1 MLTHK
6 SQSPPLQPN
15 YFTIFSSP
23 RNSNLYQVCLPMYLY
38 PPTLGPSN
46 PGASN
51 PEPSKHGTPHR
62 RWRVPWF
69 KGCVEVGWKI
79 GGLRGWR
86 VPTLEGFQAW
96 SVLRLDRFPGWM
108 VPRHSKAWQVS
119 RFEGSKV
126 GGRQGWRVANSESSR
141 VAGNPPRVGGFQG
154 WIVSRL
160 DSWKTPGGFKGW
172 SWRSKVEICWNVP
185 RFPRLKGS
193 RVGGFQGV
201 RVGVLGSGGFHGSS
215 C

>member
-1 MLTHK
+1 ME
-6 SQSPPLQPN
+6 LQ
-15 YFTIFSSP
+15 
-23 RNSNLYQVCLPMYLY
+23 
-38 PPTLGPSN
+38 
-46 PGASN
+46 
-51 PEPSKHGTPHR
+51 
-62 RWRVPWF
+62 
-69 KGCVEVGWKI
+69 
-79 GGLRGWR
+79 GLRRSWMEDPRFAG
-86 VPTLEGFQAW
+86 LEG
-96 SVLRLDRFPGWM
+96 SSTGRFPGLECSE
-108 VPRHSKAWQVS
+108 VGQISRLDGSKAWQVS